1 MKRLLPAMT
10 AALSVACVAQPASA
24 LQIVMVDKGGMTGT
38 QAEAAFNMAAGYW
51 SSVLTNDVTL
61 HFDVSFE
68 ALEGNTLGM
77 ATPTTYILPT
87 SLVYGRLAAG
97 QTSELDASAVASLSE
112 YASSSD
118 PMVVASANFRALYP
132 TAVVALTD
140 GVIRFNTGVSWDYD
154 PSDNIKS
161 GADFLGIAIH
171 EIGHA
176 LGFMAGWW
184 DVGRSPLDMFRY
196 RSPGQL
202 SPTGLLG
209 YFSVDDGLTAYLG
222 GTMDGS
228 HWRDPNPSC
237 TTPQGLM
244 VPSVCGAL
252 PLTVTGLDI
261 AAMDA
266 IGWNTN
272 VEVVGYSRTTAQI
285 YQDLTPAPGAVP
297 EPAAWSLMLAGF
309 GLLGAALRRRRPRVA
324 MA

>member
-10 AALSVACVAQPASA
+10 AALGMACVAQPASA

-38 QAEAAFNMAAGYW
+38 PAEAAFNMAASYW

-77 ATPTTYILPT
+77 ATPTTVSLPT
-87 SLVYGRLAAG
+87 SFVYGRLAAG
-97 QTSELDASAVASLSE
+97 QTSDLDASAVASLSE
-112 YASSSD
+112 YASSSAQ
-118 PMVVASANFRALYP
+118 MRVTSANFRALYAAP
-132 TAVVALTD
+132 LAKYSD
-140 GVIRFNTGVSWDYD
+140 GTIRFSTALSWDYD
-154 PSDNIKS
+154 PTDNITS

-176 LGFMAGWW
+176 LGFTAGWS

-196 RSPGQL
+196 TAPGQL
-202 SPTGLLG
+202 AVAGGRG

-222 GTMDGS
+222 GTLDGS
-228 HWRDPNPSC
+228 HWRDPTPSC

-244 VPSVCGAL
+244 VPNVCGVL

-285 YQDLTPAPGAVP
+285 YQAFTAPSAVVP
-297 EPAAWSLMLAGF
+297 EPGVWSLMLAGF
-309 GLLGAALRRRRPRVA
+309 GLLGAALRRRPRVA